1 MNVDKLEEFRNN
13 FFKKLKEEKEEKDR
27 LLKQKQKSCWHVFVL
42 VQTMKICKKCGK
54 LI

>member
-27 LLKQKQKSCWHVFVL
+27 LLKQKQRNCWHIYVL
-42 VQTMKICKKCGK
+42 VQSIKICKKCGK